1 MLRSRVSL
9 LFGVERLNKLVLN
22 IRNSRHI
29 RLVYGN
35 RGHILNPRLILDT
48 SLVQLC
54 HKTCGKPVVLLRQV
68 SNIVIVTEFR
78 ILYALVFGLA
88 EGVVIADN
96 GFFKFFVKL
105 LCNGESVLCV
115 ISRLRLIGRH

>member
-9 LFGVERLNKLVLN
+9 LFGVERFNKLVLN

-48 SLVQLC
+48 RLIQLC
-54 HKTCGKPVVLLRQV
+54 HKACGKPVVLLRQV
-68 SNIVIVTEFR
+68 SNIVLVTEFR

-88 EGVVIADN
+88 EGVVITDN
-96 GFFKFFVKL
+96 GFFKF
-105 LCNGESVLCV
+105 S
-115 ISRLRLIGRH
+115 